1 MIVKGDTDNLGSLK
15 KNHIKI
21 SPDKMRKK
29 NHFTGEV
36 VKLTDV
42 TFFYNDTPVLENV
55 NLSVGAGEFLA
66 LIGPN
71 GAAKS
76 TLMKLMLG
84 LLKPRT
90 GEVKLFGRDIRRFS
104 DWSKIGYVPQ
114 QVSLNTAFPATV
126 EEVVSSGFY
135 SGFGKFFDR
144 KKRQEAVEH
153 AMKLAG
159 ISELSRRLVGEL
171 SGGQR
176 QKVFLA
182 KALVKKPEAL
192 FLDEPTTGIDAASQQ
207 DFYNLLMRLNRN
219 EGITVVIIT
228 HDIGVAFDKAG
239 KIGCVRDRS
248 VYIHE
253 NTEEVTQEHIAEVMG
268 YTLN

>member
-1 MIVKGDTDNLGSLK
+1 MNVKEKMSNFK
-15 KNHIKI
+15 KNHVKI
-21 SPDKMRKK
+21 SPDRMHQKD
-29 NHFTGEV
+29 HFTDEV

-42 TFFYNDTPVLENV
+42 TFAYNGTPVLENI
-55 NLSVGAGEFLA
+55 NLSVQVGEFLA

-76 TLMKLMLG
+76 TLMKLMVG
-84 LLKPRT
+84 LLKPKA
-90 GEVKLFGRDIRRFS
+90 GEVRLFGQDIKRFC
-104 DWSKIGYVPQ
+104 DWNRIGYVSQ
-114 QVSLNTAFPATV
+114 QAAHVNTAFPATV

-135 SGFGKFFDR
+135 SGFGKLFDS

-153 AMKLAG
+153 AMKLTG

-176 QKVFLA
+176 QKVFVA
-182 KALVKKPEAL
+182 KALVKNPEAL

-207 DFYNLLMRLNRN
+207 EFYNLLMDLNRN

-228 HDIGVAFDKAG
+228 HDIGAAFGKAK
-239 KIGCVRDRS
+239 KIGCVRDKG

-253 NTEEVTQEHIAEVMG
+253 NTNEVTQEHIAEVLG
-268 YTLN
+268 YKLS